1 MKGLYA
7 GVVAVVIIVVVA
19 AASVALYRGGTS
31 TSSSPIVN
39 IQNYAFNPQSIT
51 VNVGTT
57 ITWKNLD
64 SVDHTVTTL
73 ALDPIGQ
80 DSFDSGYILPGDN
93 FQHTFENAGTYN
105 YRCTI
110 HGFTGTVIVQQPGGG
125 TGGY

>member
-7 GVVAVVIIVVVA
+7 GVAAVVIIVVVA
-19 AASVALYRGGTS
+19 AASVALYRGGTG
-31 TSSSPIVN
+31 TSSSQTVD
-39 IQNYAFNPQSIT
+39 IQNYAFDPQSIT
-51 VNVGTT
+51 VDVG
-57 ITWKNLD
+57 ITVIWKNLD

-80 DSFDSGYILPGDN
+80 VSFDSGYISPEGT
-93 FQHTFENAGTYN
+93 FQFKFENAETYN